1 MINGFFLHLI
11 PALADVKPRH
21 IKIEYDGNVLEDDFY
36 FGSFLISTSVAG
48 LFKIDKDDVKLDDG
62 QFELLLVRKLSN
74 PLAAFNMLHRIMKRD
89 FDGDSLIYIKASEVK
104 YIKASEVKLTF
115 EKPEIWTLDGE
126 CGGEATQVD
135 LKVLHRA
142 VNIFSPE
149 NPMFSHRESKE
160 EATV

>member
-1 MINGFFLHLI
+1 M
-11 PALADVKPRH
+11 
-21 IKIEYDGNVLEDDFY
+21 
-36 FGSFLISTSVAG
+36 
-48 LFKIDKDDVKLDDG
+48 
-62 QFELLLVRKLSN
+62 RKLSN

>member
-1 MINGFFLHLI
+1 MKNYQG
-11 PALADVKPRH
+11 
-21 IKIEYDGNVLEDDFY
+21 
-36 FGSFLISTSVAG
+36 VAG
-48 LFKIDKDDVKLDDG
+48 MNFTDR
-62 QFELLLVRKLSN
+62 QT
-74 PLAAFNMLHRIMKRD
+74 P
-89 FDGDSLIYIKASEVK
+89 YT

-149 NPMFSHRESKE
+149 NSMFSHRESKE